1 MKNFKI
7 GDKITRVPLIQGGMG
22 VGISLG
28 RLAGSVAKAGG
39 VGIIS
44 TAQIGYREEDFD
56 RNPAAANERAIA
68 GEMKK
73 ARMISEDGIIGY
85 NIMVALKEYA
95 SHVKAAVKAGADII
109 ISGAGLPTEL
119 PELVKGSL
127 TKIAPIVS
135 TDKSAKVILKYW
147 DRKYKRT
154 ADLVVIEGPQ
164 AGGHL
169 GFHKEELEKYTEES
183 YSEEIKKIITTVK
196 SYAEKY
202 ETEIPVI
209 VAGGIYNREDV
220 RKVDNLGADGIQ
232 VATRF
237 ITTEECDADIRYKEA
252 HLKAKESDIAIVKSP
267 VGMPGRA
274 IMNKFM
280 TRVMNGEQI
289 PHSPCHGCLVKCS
302 PKEIPYCITDGLINA
317 VKGNVDEGLL
327 FCGHIGSCKFTGCFP
342 FPVLI
347 CLLKFGF
354 GLLSNL
360 KRIRSSGRNCIQF
373 SFQPLIRELRKCL
386 TSPRRNRTASDN
398 QFIVTDNDRNIM
410 KNMRKSLCSACD
422 DRFSFCFLIR
432 FCDQLCSG

>member
-28 RLAGSVAKAGG
+28 RLAGSVAKEGG

-73 ARMISEDGIIGY
+73 AREISGDGIIGY
-85 NIMVALKEYA
+85 NIMV
-95 SHVKAAVKAGADII
+95 I

-280 TRVMNGEQI
+280 TRVMNGERI

-327 FCGHIGSCKFTGCFP
+327 FCGAKAWKAERLQTVQEVI
-342 FPVLI
+342 
-347 CLLKFGF
+347 
-354 GLLSNL
+354 
-360 KRIRSSGRNCIQF
+360 
-373 SFQPLIRELRKCL
+373 
-386 TSPRRNRTASDN
+386 
-398 QFIVTDNDRNIM
+398 ND
-410 KNMRKSLCSACD
+410 L
-422 DRFSFCFLIR
+422 F
-432 FCDQLCSG
+432 